1 MPKILQPA
9 ARELTH
15 QRIFERI
22 GKFLSEHGLVPSP
35 ENYSLVYQLV
45 LDSESAMSREVQ
57 KLVSDGIR
65 LSQPEAD
72 RIREDYGI
80 VASRSGL
87 ADPVD
92 ESALAAARLL
102 MEEFASTV
110 EQARAET
117 ESYGRDLEQGAAA
130 LTAEEKESGLD
141 SLLRLT
147 GAILERTRAAEQ
159 RLVQAESETKTLRKQ
174 LSEVAE
180 EARRD
185 PLTKLANRR
194 AFEDRCRDLDAAGTP
209 VALAICDLDHFKLI
223 NDAHGHAVGDRVL
236 RMMARRLEKF
246 CGGHLVARFGG
257 EEFVILFE
265 NMSPEAAAELVDDA
279 RRAMNRSDFVLRT
292 TGERIGQITFSA
304 GVAASPDG
312 TTRALNRADEL
323 LYEAKKAGRN
333 QVRVDPAG

>member
-1 MPKILQPA
+1 MLKIVQPA
-9 ARELTH
+9 TRELTH
-15 QRIFERI
+15 QRLYERI
-22 GKFLSEHGLVPSP
+22 GKFLLKHGLVPSP
-35 ENYSLVYQLV
+35 ENYSLVYQLIV
-45 LDSESAMSREVQ
+45 DSDSAMSREVR

-72 RIREDYGI
+72 RLREDYGI

-87 ADPVD
+87 AEPVD
-92 ESALAAARLL
+92 ESALAAARMLI
-102 MEEFASTV
+102 EQFASTV

-130 LTAEEKESGLD
+130 LKETGKENGLD

-147 GAILERTRAAEQ
+147 GVIIERTRAAEQ
-159 RLVQAESETKTLRKQ
+159 RLVQAESETRTLRKQ
-174 LSEVAE
+174 LSEVEE

-194 AFEDRCRDLDAAGTP
+194 AFEDRCRELDAAGAP
-209 VALAICDLDHFKLI
+209 VSLAICDLDHFKLI

-236 RMMARRLEKF
+236 KMMARRLEKF
-246 CGGHLVARFGG
+246 CGGHMVARLGG

-265 NMSPEAAAELVDDA
+265 KMSPAQAAELVDDA

-304 GVAASPDG
+304 GIAASPEG

-323 LYEAKKAGRN
+323 LYEAKKAGRD
-333 QVRVDPAG
+333 QIRFEPSE